1 MLQRRQGVAQG
12 AIWGVRENASLD
24 LRTREDRWFGSTRAF
39 SPTDLGQADEM
50 NYPPEWS
57 RALSSPALLP
67 EEISDRKG
75 HILLPAEPSV
85 SRRVTTSHGYH

>member
-39 SPTDLGQADEM
+39 FPTDLGQ
-50 NYPPEWS
+50 S
-57 RALSSPALLP
+57 R
-67 EEISDRKG
+67 
-75 HILLPAEPSV
+75 
-85 SRRVTTSHGYH
+85 